1 MAEAE
6 GATEQAAPKKKM
18 SGKKLVLFIVLPLL
32 LLAGGGAAAFL
43 LLGKEEEKPADA
55 AAAGHGEEA
64 GEEEEH
70 AEEEGES
77 DHPPVFVELD
87 EMTANLVSSS
97 KKGAF
102 LKTTL
107 VLELGNPEDQPVLE
121 GLLPR
126 VNSEIQTYL
135 RSLRPEDLQGA
146 EGMKRLRD
154 ELMLRVK
161 EAAKPA
167 KIKDILFKQM
177 LVQGQ

>member
-6 GATEQAAPKKKM
+6 GAPETAKSKKM
-18 SGKKLVLFIVLPLL
+18 SGKKLVLFIILPLL

-43 LLGKEEEKPADA
+43 LLGKEEPAKDA
-55 AAAGHGEEA
+55 AHGEEA
-64 GEEEEH
+64 TPEEEEH
-70 AEEEGES
+70 VEDDG
-77 DHPPVFVELD
+77 HPPVFIELP
-87 EMTANLVSSS
+87 EMTANLVSSG

-107 VLELGNPEDQPVLE
+107 VLELRTAEDQASFE
-121 GLLPR
+121 GVQPR
-126 VNSEIQTYL
+126 VENEIQTYL

-161 EAAKPA
+161 DSAKPA
-167 KIKDILFKQM
+167 KVKDILFKQI
-177 LVQGQ
+177 LVQQ

>member
-6 GATEQAAPKKKM
+6 GASEPQATKKKM

-43 LLGKEEEKPADA
+43 LLGSEEPEKAVAD
-55 AAAGHGEEA
+55 GEEA
-64 GEEEEH
+64 AEEEH
-70 AEEEGES
+70 AADPGA
-77 DHPPVFVELD
+77 PPIFVELP
-87 EMTANLVSSS
+87 EMTANLISNG

-102 LKTTL
+102 LRTTL
-107 VLELGNPEDQPVLE
+107 VLELGNPEDQPVFE
-121 GLLPR
+121 GVQPR
-126 VNSEIQTYL
+126 VENEIQTYL

-161 EAAKPA
+161 DAAKPA
-167 KIKDILFKQM
+167 RVKDILFKQI
-177 LVQGQ
+177 LVQQ

>member
-6 GATEQAAPKKKM
+6 GATEGAATKKKM

-43 LLGKEEEKPADA
+43 LLGKGEEDPAKA
-55 AAAGHGEEA
+55 AVQGEEA
-64 GEEEEH
+64 ATEEEAVEDPG
-70 AEEEGES
+70 A
-77 DHPPVFVELD
+77 PPVFVELP
-87 EMTANLVSSS
+87 EMTANLVSTG

-102 LKTTL
+102 LRTTL
-107 VLELGNPEDQPVLE
+107 VLELGSPEDQPTFE
-121 GLLPR
+121 GVQPR
-126 VNSEIQTYL
+126 VVNEVQTYL

-161 EAAKPA
+161 DAAKPA

-177 LVQGQ
+177 LVQQ

>member
-6 GATEQAAPKKKM
+6 GATEPVKSKKM

-43 LLGKEEEKPADA
+43 LLGKEEEKPADTAAHEGDA
-55 AAAGHGEEA
+55 AA
-64 GEEEEH
+64 EEEH
-70 AEEEGES
+70 AEEDADAEA
-77 DHPPVFVELD
+77 HPPIFVELP
-87 EMTANLVSSS
+87 EMTANLVSTS

-102 LKTTL
+102 LRTTL
-107 VLELGNPEDQPVLE
+107 VLEISNPEDQPVLE

-177 LVQGQ
+177 LVQQ

>member
-6 GATEQAAPKKKM
+6 GAPETAKSKKM
-18 SGKKLVLFIVLPLL
+18 SGKKLVLFIILPLL

-43 LLGKEEEKPADA
+43 LLGKEEPKVDA
-55 AAAGHGEEA
+55 AHSEEA
-64 GEEEEH
+64 AEEEEH
-70 AEEEGES
+70 VEDDG
-77 DHPPVFVELD
+77 HPPVFIELP
-87 EMTANLVSSS
+87 EMTANLVSSG

-107 VLELGNPEDQPVLE
+107 VLELRTAEDQASFE
-121 GLLPR
+121 GVQPR
-126 VNSEIQTYL
+126 VENEIQTYL

-161 EAAKPA
+161 DSAKPA
-167 KIKDILFKQM
+167 KVKDILFKQI
-177 LVQGQ
+177 LVQQ

>member
-6 GATEQAAPKKKM
+6 GAPEQVATKKKM

-55 AAAGHGEEA
+55 AHAGDAAA
-64 GEEEEH
+64 EEEH
-70 AEEEGES
+70 AAEDAEEAA
-77 DHPPVFVELD
+77 HPPIFVELP
-87 EMTANLVSSS
+87 EMTANLVSTS

-102 LKTTL
+102 LRTTL
-107 VLELGNPEDQPVLE
+107 VLELGSPEDQPVVE

-177 LVQGQ
+177 LVQQ

>member
-6 GATEQAAPKKKM
+6 GAPEQVATKKKM

-55 AAAGHGEEA
+55 AHAGEAA
-64 GEEEEH
+64 EEEE
-70 AEEEGES
+70 AVEEDS
-77 DHPPVFVELD
+77 AHPPIFVELP
-87 EMTANLVSSS
+87 EMTANLVSTS

-102 LKTTL
+102 LRTTL
-107 VLELGNPEDQPVLE
+107 VLELGTPEDQPVVE

-177 LVQGQ
+177 LVQQ

>member
-6 GATEQAAPKKKM
+6 GAPETVKSRKM
-18 SGKKLVLFIVLPLL
+18 SGKKLVLFIILPLL

-43 LLGKEEEKPADA
+43 LLAKEDPEKVA
-55 AAAGHGEEA
+55 AHGEEEGA
-64 GEEEEH
+64 EEADH
-70 AEEEGES
+70 AEDDGL
-77 DHPPVFVELD
+77 PPVFIELP
-87 EMTANLVSSS
+87 EMTANLVSNG

-107 VLELGNPEDQPVLE
+107 VLELSNAEDQPVFE
-121 GLLPR
+121 GVQPR
-126 VNSEIQTYL
+126 VENEIQTYL

-161 EAAKPA
+161 DSAKPA
-167 KIKDILFKQM
+167 KIKDILFKQI
-177 LVQGQ
+177 LVQQ

>member
-6 GATEQAAPKKKM
+6 GASEQQATKKKM

-43 LLGKEEEKPADA
+43 LLGSKEPEKA
-55 AAAGHGEEA
+55 AAHGEEA
-64 GEEEEH
+64 VEEEH
-70 AEEEGES
+70 AADPGA
-77 DHPPVFVELD
+77 PPIFVELP
-87 EMTANLVSSS
+87 EMTANLVSSG

-102 LKTTL
+102 LRTTL
-107 VLELGNPEDQPVLE
+107 VLELGAPEDQASFE
-121 GLLPR
+121 GVQPR
-126 VNSEIQTYL
+126 VVNEIQTYL

-161 EAAKPA
+161 DAAKPA
-167 KIKDILFKQM
+167 RVKDILFKQI
-177 LVQGQ
+177 LVQQ

>member
-6 GATEQAAPKKKM
+6 GAAQEPATKKKM
-18 SGKKLVLFIVLPLL
+18 SGKKLVLFIILPLL
-32 LLAGGGAAAFL
+32 LLIGGGAAAFL
-43 LLGKEEEKPADA
+43 LLGKEEPKDPAHA
-55 AAAGHGEEA
+55 EA
-64 GEEEEH
+64 GAEEH
-70 AEEEGES
+70 AEEEEAAEEDEG
-77 DHPPVFVELD
+77 HAPIFVELS
-87 EMTANLVSSS
+87 EMQANLVSTG
-97 KKGAF
+97 KKPAY

-107 VLELGNPEDQPVLE
+107 VLELGNPEDQAKLE
-121 GLLPR
+121 GVKPR
-126 VNSEIQTYL
+126 VESEIQTYL

-177 LVQGQ
+177 LVAQ